1 MPEVHVFMV
10 TGRTDEQKKN
20 LMTALTDAVETHL
33 GARREGIT
41 VQIFETPLADKMKG
55 GVTFVEKRAQ
65 QKK

>member
-10 TGRTDEQKKN
+10 AGRTDEQKRN
-20 LMTALTDAVETHL
+20 LMKGLTDAVCEHL
-33 GARREGIT
+33 GSPIAGVT

-55 GVTFVEKRAQ
+55 GQTFVEKRAQ